1 MQDLLAK
8 WFKIYK
14 DEVGLFFWS
23 TLVFF
28 LIHVADV
35 LFNNFGET
43 AFLKRYGVEY
53 LPMVYMVNSV
63 LTFFIMAI
71 VTAVLSA
78 MSVGR
83 FLVYLLLF
91 CGVSVGAMR
100 LLVPLGF
107 ELIYP
112 VLFVMKTQYEV
123 LLGLVFWDLA
133 NDLFNTRQS
142 KRIFPL
148 ITAGGVLGGMVGSFG
163 TPWLAKVISLDN
175 LMWAY
180 LVVSGLGAIIV
191 KVMGRRFP
199 AILISEKRT
208 KKKGKRSFLDEFK
221 KVGPLIRE
229 SRLLRILVLITL
241 LPNVVIPIINYQFN
255 YVVDETF
262 ATEGKL
268 IAFFAYFRGVMNII
282 SLVILLFVGK
292 IYGKWGLPVALMFHP
307 ANYLIAFAAILLRFD
322 IFSAIYARI
331 TTTVLRTTINN
342 PARAVLV
349 GLIPAMYRSLV
360 RPFLRGTVVR
370 IGTLAGSGL
379 VMLSGHWVHP
389 RYLSVVAGFFVTV
402 WILSS
407 IHLKRTYSKILL
419 DLISVDMLDLKSLE
433 EGDATHI
440 FKDKNVKARLMEGLA
455 SARGDQCIWYARLLR
470 SLGMGGL
477 DGQILSLLGERDDQT
492 RVELI
497 KMLSPEAG
505 SAAIP
510 VFRALAD
517 PEKPDVMIALSK
529 AAMGFDPQ
537 IAFPF
542 QEELFQKCRHI
553 QVKAYAVSGLYRR
566 SPEAYRPLIDSWL
579 ESPNLLERRAG
590 VIAAGEAGDMFY
602 VEKLRLMLST
612 EEEGSI
618 LPFILMALHRL
629 DAPQKDRLVWPF
641 LDHSLESVRLAAL
654 EAFEIED
661 DDGLRKAIE
670 LMGDPSYRVHELAR
684 QKLQAASHQ
693 NGQILVESI
702 PNPKRKVREGVFQ
715 LLESLNVKDVE
726 VFKFARVQL
735 ERAYKNVSVSEAL
748 NRVRRDGAAWD
759 LLIKHLAERRW
770 LLLDNILRV
779 LAAQDRSGKMRIILR
794 GIGSRDTRQRA
805 NSIEALDDS
814 MDPALSKMLLPL
826 LEEQPV
832 SQSLAM
838 GRKHFQLERYND
850 HVALLYSRL
859 LSEPDWVTVLL
870 TLHLIGSGP
879 PEDLDWGLV
888 RSLTQFGNRHVSIV
902 AKRLVEGPTIE
913 NPSKEDTMESEIS
926 LPEKI
931 LHLRSIQI
939 FQDLSVSELAA
950 VASVTEEAV
959 YPAGEVVIREGEPGD
974 TMYLIIMGEV
984 SVMKSQQGEAGS
996 HEIELDR
1003 IRAGDYFGE
1012 MALFEDVVRS
1022 ATIRTA
1028 EESRLLVLNK
1038 QEFTEIVREYP
1049 QIALHICRVLSDRIR
1064 RLHQK
1069 IQGYEKA

>member
-1 MQDLLAK
+1 MKDLLAK

-14 DEVGLFFWS
+14 DEFGLFFWS
-23 TLVFF
+23 TLIFF
-28 LIHVADV
+28 LIHVANV

-53 LPMVYMVNSV
+53 LPVVYMVNSV
-63 LTFFIMAI
+63 LTFFIMAV
-71 VTAVLSA
+71 VTGLMAA
-78 MSVGR
+78 MSGGR
-83 FLVYLLLF
+83 FLGYLLLY
-91 CGVSVGAMR
+91 CGISVGLMR
-100 LLVPLGF
+100 LLVPLGL

-123 LLGLVFWDLA
+123 LLGLVFWNLA

-142 KRIFPL
+142 KRIFPM
-148 ITAGGVLGGMVGSFG
+148 ISAGGVLGGMAGSFG
-163 TPWLAKVISLDN
+163 TPWLAKAISLDN

-180 LVVSGLGAIIV
+180 LVVSGLGAIVV
-191 KVMGRRFP
+191 KVMGQRFP
-199 AILISEKRT
+199 AILIAEKRP
-208 KKKGKRSFLDEFK
+208 KKKGRTPFLDEYK
-221 KVGPLIRE
+221 KVGPLLRE
-229 SRLLRILVLITL
+229 STLVKILVVITL
-241 LPNVVIPIINYQFN
+241 MPNVVIPIINYQFN
-255 YVVDETF
+255 YVIDETF
-262 ATEGKL
+262 ATEGKM
-268 IAFFAYFRGVMNII
+268 IAFFSYFRGAMNII

-292 IYGKWGLPVALMFHP
+292 IYGKWGLPVSLMFHP
-307 ANYLIAFAAILLRFD
+307 VNYMIAFGAFLLRFD
-322 IFSAIYARI
+322 VVSAIYARI
-331 TTTVLRTTINN
+331 STTVLRNTINN

-349 GLIPAMYRSLV
+349 GLIPAAYRSLV

-379 VMLSGHWVHP
+379 VILCGQWFHP
-389 RYLSVVAGFFVTV
+389 KYLSIVAGSFVIM

-407 IHLKRTYSKILL
+407 IHLKRSYSKILL

-440 FKDKNVKARLMEGLA
+440 FRDKNVKARLMEGLS
-455 SARGDQCIWYARLLR
+455 SARGDQCIWYARLLK
-470 SLGMGGL
+470 SLGTEGL
-477 DGQILSLLGERDDQT
+477 DGQLLSLLRDRDDQT

-497 KMLSPEAG
+497 KLLSPEAG
-505 SAAIP
+505 AAAIP
-510 VFRALAD
+510 VFRTLAD
-517 PEKPDVMIALSK
+517 AEKPDLMIALSK
-529 AAMGFDPQ
+529 AAMRFEPEN
-537 IAFPF
+537 AFAF
-542 QEELFQKCRHI
+542 QEELFEKCRHI

-566 SPEAYRPLIDSWL
+566 APEMYRPLIDSWL
-579 ESPNLLERRAG
+579 DSPNLLERRAG
-590 VIAAGEAGDMFY
+590 VIAAGESGDPFY
-602 VEKLRLMLST
+602 VERLHLMLSM

-618 LPFILMALHRL
+618 LPSILRALNRL
-629 DAPQKDRLVWPF
+629 DAFEKDRLIWPF
-641 LDHSLESVRLAAL
+641 LDHPLESVRLAAL
-654 EAFEIED
+654 DAFEIKD
-661 DDGLRKAIE
+661 DAGLRKAID
-670 LMGDPSYRVHELAR
+670 LMGDPSLRVHELAK
-684 QKLQAASHQ
+684 QKLQAAPHQ
-693 NGQILVESI
+693 NGQVLVESI
-702 PNPKRKVREGVFQ
+702 GSPRRKVREGVFQ

-726 VFKFARVQL
+726 VFKFARGQL
-735 ERAYKNVSVSEAL
+735 ERAYKNVSAAEAL
-748 NRVRRDGAAWD
+748 DRSRRNGAAED

-779 LAAQDRSGKMRIILR
+779 LAAQDRSGKMRIISR
-794 GIGSRDTRQRA
+794 GVASRDARQRA
-805 NSIEALDDS
+805 NSIEALEDS
-814 MDPALSKMLLPL
+814 MDPALSGMLLPL

-838 GRKHFQLERYND
+838 GRKHFHLERFSAN
-850 HVALLYSRL
+850 VAQLYSRL
-859 LSEPDWVTVLL
+859 LSEADWVTVLL
-870 TLHLIGSGP
+870 TLHIIAPDP
-879 PEDLDWGLV
+879 PEGLDWGLV
-888 RSLTQFGNRHVSIV
+888 RSLTQSGNRHVSIV
-902 AKRLVEGPTIE
+902 AKRIVAGLASE

-931 LHLRSIQI
+931 LHLRAIQI

-950 VASVTEEAV
+950 VASVTEEVV

-974 TMYLIIMGEV
+974 TMYLIIKGEV
-984 SVMKSQQGEAGS
+984 SVTKSQPGEGPS

-1069 IQGYEKA
+1069 IQSYEAA

>member
-1 MQDLLAK
+1 MEDLLAK
-8 WFKIYK
+8 WFKLYK
-14 DEVGLFFWS
+14 DEIGLFFWS
-23 TLVFF
+23 TLIFF
-28 LIHVADV
+28 LIHFADV

-53 LPMVYMVNSV
+53 LPVVYMVNSI

-71 VTAVLSA
+71 VTGLMAA
-78 MSVGR
+78 MSGGR
-83 FLVYLLLF
+83 FLGYLLLF
-91 CGVSVGAMR
+91 CGTSVGAMR
-100 LLVPLGF
+100 LLIPLGF

-123 LLGLVFWDLA
+123 LLGLVFWNLA

-163 TPWLAKVISLDN
+163 TPWLAKTISLDN
-175 LMWAY
+175 LLWAY
-180 LVVSGLGAIIV
+180 LVISGLGVIIV

-199 AILISEKRT
+199 AILITEKRP
-208 KKKGKRSFLDEFK
+208 KKKGRTPFLDEFK
-221 KVGPLIRE
+221 KVGPLLRE
-229 SRLLRILVLITL
+229 STLVKILVVITL

-262 ATEGKL
+262 ATEGRM

-282 SLVILLFVGK
+282 SLVLLLFVGK
-292 IYGKWGLPVALMFHP
+292 IYGKWGLPVSLMFHP
-307 ANYLIAFAAILLRFD
+307 ANYLIAFGALLLRFD
-322 IFSAIYARI
+322 IVSAIYARI

-349 GLIPAMYRSLV
+349 GLIPAAYRSLV

-379 VMLSGHWVHP
+379 VMLSGPWVHP
-389 RYLSVVAGFFVTV
+389 KYLSVVAGVFVIV
-402 WILSS
+402 WFLSN
-407 IHLKRTYSKILL
+407 IHLKRSYSKILL

-440 FKDKNVKARLMEGLA
+440 FKDKNVKTRLMEGLS
-455 SARGDQCIWYARLLR
+455 SARGDQCIWYARLLK
-470 SLGMGGL
+470 SLGMEGL
-477 DGQILSLLGERDDQT
+477 DGQILLLLRDLDDRT

-497 KMLSPEAG
+497 KLLSPEAG
-505 SAAIP
+505 AAAIP

-517 PEKPDVMIALSK
+517 PEKPDLMIALSK

-537 IAFPF
+537 IAFAF

-566 SPEAYRPLIDSWL
+566 SREAYRPLIDSWL
-579 ESPNLLERRAG
+579 DSPNLLERRAG
-590 VIAAGEAGDMFY
+590 VIAAGESGDAFY
-602 VEKLRLMLST
+602 VEKLRLMLSM

-618 LPFILMALHRL
+618 LPFILMALNRL

-654 EAFEIED
+654 EAFEIKD
-661 DDGLRKAIE
+661 DEGLRKAIE
-670 LMGDPSYRVHELAR
+670 LMGDPSLRVHELAK
-684 QKLQAASHQ
+684 QKLQTAPHQ
-693 NGQILVESI
+693 NGQLLVESI
-702 PNPKRKVREGVFQ
+702 GSPRRKVREGVFQ
-715 LLESLNVKDVE
+715 LLESLDVKDVE
-726 VFKFARVQL
+726 VFKFARAQL
-735 ERAYKNVSVSEAL
+735 ERAYKSVSASDAL
-748 NRVRRDGAAWD
+748 DRAGVTGE
-759 LLIKHLAERRW
+759 LLLKHLAERRW

-779 LAAQDRSGKMRIILR
+779 LAAQDRSGKMRIIWR
-794 GIGSRDTRQRA
+794 GIASRDARQRA
-805 NSIEALDDS
+805 NSIEALEDS
-814 MDPALSKMLLPL
+814 MDPALSRMLLPL
-826 LEEQPV
+826 LEDQPV
-832 SQSLAM
+832 SQSLAL
-838 GRKHFQLERYND
+838 GRKHFHLERFNANA
-850 HVALLYSRL
+850 ALLYSRL

-870 TLHLIGSGP
+870 TLHLILPDP

-888 RSLTQFGNRHVSIV
+888 RSLTQSGNRQVKIV
-902 AKRLVEGPTIE
+902 AKRIVDGLPSED
-913 NPSKEDTMESEIS
+913 PSKEDAMESEIS

-931 LHLRSIQI
+931 LHLRAIQI

-950 VASVTEEAV
+950 VASVTEEVV

-974 TMYLIIMGEV
+974 TMYLIIKGEV
-984 SVMKSQQGEAGS
+984 SVTKRQQGEEAS

-1022 ATIRTA
+1022 ATVRTA

-1069 IQGYEKA
+1069 IQSYEKA